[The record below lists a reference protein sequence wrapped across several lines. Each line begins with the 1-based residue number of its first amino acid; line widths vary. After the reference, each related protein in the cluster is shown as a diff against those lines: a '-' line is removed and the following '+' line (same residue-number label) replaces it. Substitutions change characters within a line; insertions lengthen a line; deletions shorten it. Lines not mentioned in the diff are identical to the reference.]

1 MQDSTTIA
9 RYNDYRIAT
18 DNKGIIQEWQ
28 KEVPTALMYL
38 ESNGVKAYVIK
49 KIDKL
54 FDDLLNNDITGI
66 DITYRDIEELTTFH
80 DGKRSKFSDYL
91 DRIDRNEDPT
101 VFDNGLENSKLLK
114 LLNLV
119 YSNAIQQVL
128 ERKLNQAEILQGT
141 K

>member
-1 MQDSTTIA
+1 
-9 RYNDYRIAT
+9 
-18 DNKGIIQEWQ
+18 
-28 KEVPTALMYL
+28 MYL